1 MRKLL
6 LILFCI
12 VFVSVSACAK
22 YARNDVQ
29 LLTREEALKARNESI
44 AATTRIFENV
54 KKEDVLIAVD
64 KIFRLCDG
72 SDFKLNH
79 TESAVTGS
87 RRWSIYLVLN
97 AVFGVDNWIVTADQI
112 DDNVKVT
119 VLVNSS
125 ATTIAVPLVG
135 DTPPDINSTIPGN
148 ALYAVFFNRLGY
160 LLGESTEWWD
170 CETAK
175 KKIKELGLNGEID
188 PLCHFTVKDDKLK

>member
-22 YARNDVQ
+22 YTRNDVQ
-29 LLTREEALKARNESI
+29 LLTREEALRATDEKI

-54 KKEDVLIAVD
+54 KAEDVLIAVD

-135 DTPPDINSTIPGN
+135 DAVPDINSTIPGN
-148 ALYAVFFNRLGY
+148 ALYAVFFNRLDY
-160 LLGESTEWWD
+160 LLGKSTEWWD

-188 PLCHFTVKDDKLK
+188 SLCHFTVKDDKPK